1 MRTIAVVARK
11 GGSGKT
17 TVAVHL
23 ALAAHLSGRRSVLV
37 DLDPQRSAIE
47 ALRMRRGS
55 GPQRV
60 ESTSRGLYN
69 AQVLAQRGGAEVM
82 IIDTAAGTDEGMSN
96 AIVLSDLT
104 LLVVRP
110 TFLDLTAAVRTA
122 EVLGWLQKPG
132 LVVLNQAPSA
142 RDGVEPP
149 AVRKAL
155 RALTVLGL
163 PIIPVVLRSRAA
175 YQTALETGRSA
186 MEADPKGPAAAELN
200 ALWRFMERL
209 AFAPLQRL
217 ERRA

>member
-1 MRTIAVVARK
+1 VRTIAVVARK

-23 ALAAHLSGRRSVLV
+23 ALSAHLSGRRSVLV

-60 ESTSRGLYN
+60 EATSRGLYN
-69 AQVLAQRGGAEVM
+69 AQVLAQRGGAEAM

-110 TFLDLTAAVRTA
+110 TFLDLAAAARTA
-122 EVLGWLQKPG
+122 EVLGWLRKPG

-155 RALTVLGL
+155 RALMVLGL
-163 PIIPVVLRSRAA
+163 PIVPVVLRSRTS

-186 MEADPKGPAAAELN
+186 LEIDPAGPAAGELN

-209 AFAPLQRL
+209 AFAPRGRL